1 MRPVSY
7 WRKAHKRN
15 SVRALMVGTA
25 VSAIS
30 AGWAAL
36 PNALVERMPMWLAL
50 SVPAVIFAFGLW
62 SAYTHQTSL
71 EE

>member
-15 SVRALMVGTA
+15 SVRALIAGTV
-25 VSAIS
+25 VSALGAAWAS
-30 AGWAAL
+30 LPDALVNRLPLWAA
-36 PNALVERMPMWLAL
+36 W
-50 SVPAVIFAFGLW
+50 SVPAAIFAFGLW

>member
-15 SVRALMVGTA
+15 SVRALITGTV

-30 AGWAAL
+30 AAWASL
-36 PNALVERMPMWLAL
+36 PNSLVDRLPLWVAW
-50 SVPAVIFAFGLW
+50 SVPAVIFALGLIG
-62 SAYTHQTSL
+62 AYTHQTSL